1 MAALEGTAI
10 DTSIDA
16 AWAQVAELK
25 LQLVPHVEVVQHRY
39 RGETWHVLA
48 DRLTARH
55 FRCTPAVQQFLAL
68 LDGEHSVAEAFSGCT
83 GQDGEDPPERFEIL
97 HLLTALQSSQ
107 LLLGGVPL
115 DSTAQY
121 TRQRAA
127 QRSRWL
133 RRLASPLAIQI
144 PLFDPDN
151 FLERALPWVKPFF
164 SPLFLWLWFLLVAMT
179 AFGAV
184 HQWSALGVHWEAR
197 FLDPGNLLSLWL
209 LYPLVKGLH
218 ELGHGFATRVWG
230 GEVHEMGV
238 MLLVFTPVP
247 YVDASASSAFP
258 SRSQRMVVA
267 AAGIM
272 VELLLS
278 GIALLLWSYSS
289 PGLLRDLCFNV
300 LVIGGVSTLLFNG
313 NPLLRFDGYY
323 VLSDLLEI
331 PNLRARANQYLG
343 FLLKRYLLKLRAE
356 SSIPV
361 VGSERGWLLSFAIL
375 AGIYRL
381 LIGFTIALFIAG
393 KFFFVGV
400 SLAIWLIISQMLMPL
415 YRIFSELVGQAKSQS
430 RLVRLCLVTGSGL
443 TLLVLGLFVMP
454 VSDSTHA
461 EGIIN
466 LPENAQIRTRA
477 AGFVREIYAHN
488 GQQVLAGEPLF
499 EMQNLE
505 LRADEA
511 VLLAKSDELT
521 VRHSRALS
529 GERIELEILKGE
541 MSALQEEIHQLQV
554 QLDNLIVKSPHGGIF
569 ALPRARDLPGR
580 FVHKGDLVGHVIDH
594 SAMTVRVVIPQAS
607 VDRVRRQTRAIEVRL
622 AASVNEILVAQQ
634 LQEVPQAT
642 TQLPS
647 ALLGSRDGGNIAV
660 DARDRG
666 GRQAIANIFQL
677 DISLP
682 ATTTGTYLGQRAFVR
697 FVHHSEP
704 IGLGWY
710 RQVRQLLLSR
720 IGV

>member
-1 MAALEGTAI
+1 MAALEGSTG
-10 DTSIDA
+10 TPIDA

-25 LQLVPHVEVVQHRY
+25 LQLAAHVDVVQHRY
-39 RGETWHVLA
+39 RGEIWYVLA
-48 DRLTARH
+48 DRMTASH
-55 FRCTPAVQQFLAL
+55 FRCTPAVQQFLTQ
-68 LDGEHSVAEAFSGCT
+68 LDGKHSVAEALNACI
-83 GQDGEDPPERFEIL
+83 GQDGEGPPERVEVL

-107 LLLGGVPL
+107 LLLGGVPP
-115 DSTAQY
+115 DGTALY
-121 TRQRAA
+121 TQQRAV
-127 QRSRWL
+127 QQSRWL
-133 RRLASPLAIQI
+133 RRLANPLAIQI
-144 PLFDPDN
+144 PLLDPDK
-151 FLERALPWVKPFF
+151 FLERALPWVSPFF
-164 SPLFLWLWFLLVAMT
+164 SPLFLWLWFLLLAMT

-184 HQWSALGVHWEAR
+184 NQWSALSVHWEAR

-218 ELGHGFATRVWG
+218 ELGHGFATRRWG

-258 SRSQRMVVA
+258 SRNQRMVVA

-272 VELLLS
+272 VELLLT
-278 GIALLLWSYSS
+278 GVALLLWSYSD

-343 FLLKRYLLKLRAE
+343 FLLKRYLLNLQTETAV
-356 SSIPV
+356 PV
-361 VGSERGWLLSFAIL
+361 SGSERGWLLSFAIL

-393 KFFFVGV
+393 KFFFVGAG
-400 SLAIWLIISQMLMPL
+400 LAIWLIISQMCIPL
-415 YRIFSELVGQAKSQS
+415 YRIFSGLTRQAQSES
-430 RLVRLCLVTGSGL
+430 RLRRLCLVTGSGL
-443 TLLVLGLFVMP
+443 TLLVLVLFVIP

-461 EGIIN
+461 EGIVN

-477 AGFVREIYAHN
+477 DGFIRIIYTQN
-488 GQQVLAGEPLF
+488 GQRVQAGEPLF
-499 EMQNLE
+499 ELQNLE
-505 LRADEA
+505 LLADEA
-511 VLLAKSDELT
+511 VLLAKSKELAI
-521 VRHSRALS
+521 RHSRALS
-529 GERIELEILKGE
+529 GERIEVEILKGE
-541 MSALQEEIHQLQV
+541 MAALQEEIRELQLQLASLLV
-554 QLDNLIVKSPHGGIF
+554 ASPHEGVF
-569 ALPRARDLPGR
+569 ALSRAQDLPGR
-580 FVHKGDLVGHVIDH
+580 FVHRGDLVGHVIDQ

-607 VDRVRRQTRAIEVRL
+607 VDRVRRRTRAIEVRL
-622 AASVNEILVAQQ
+622 AANVGQTLLARQ
-634 LQEVPQAT
+634 LQEVPQAS

-647 ALLGSRDGGNIAV
+647 ALLGSRDGGDIAV

-666 GRQAIANIFQL
+666 GRQAITNIFQL

-682 ATTTGTYLGQRAFVR
+682 ANTTGAYLGQRAFVR
-697 FVHHSEP
+697 FVHHREP
-704 IGLGWY
+704 LGLGWY
-710 RQVRQLLLSR
+710 RQLRQLLLSR